1 MKFLT
6 GIRNVFLKMIM
17 ILLITAVYLPV
28 CLISLIYSF
37 LGYIFHASVIV
48 LTIGVFLMVYVRYQ
62 QSIISHA
69 IVYAILGACFV
80 ILDVIIIPDCIK
92 IEQYLKSF
100 LAYIIKAKPRDVYLY
115 IDWKFHP
122 KKYRKTEKKQNK
134 KEETFHDQNDTSNQT
149 HTSTQDEFQ
158 SGPEK
163 EGDYSL
169 FAGIK
174 TKEDAKNRYRS
185 LMKIY
190 HPDMQNGD
198 TTMSLKVQEEYERI
212 MKTL

>member
-6 GIRNVFLKMIM
+6 GIRNVFLKIII
-17 ILLITAVYLPV
+17 ILLTTAVYLPV
-28 CLISLIYSF
+28 CLISLTYSF

-48 LTIGVFLMVYVRYQ
+48 LTIGVFLMAYVRYQ
-62 QSIISHA
+62 QSVISHA
-69 IVYAILGACFV
+69 IVYAVLGACFV

-92 IEQYLKSF
+92 IERYLKGF
-100 LAYIIKAKPRDVYLY
+100 LAYMIKAKPKNVYLY
-115 IDWKFHP
+115 IDWKLHP
-122 KKYRKTEKKQNK
+122 KKYRKTEKRQDN
-134 KEETFHDQNDTSNQT
+134 KEEKSYDQNATSEQKN
-149 HTSTQDEFQ
+149 TSKKDQ
-158 SGPEK
+158 SQSAPEK
-163 EGDYSL
+163 EHEFSL

-212 MKTL
+212 MNTL